1 MGRAR
6 SAHASGAGGVRPA
19 VDAVVGLGGN
29 LGETAATLSAARR
42 ALCGIAQTTLVAAS
56 SLYRTAPIGGQ
67 RQPDY
72 LNAVCRLQTTL
83 TPEGLADALFAIE
96 RRLGRVRTGVRN
108 EPRAIDIDLLYYEGV
123 VREGPALSLPH
134 PRLQE
139 RAFVLYPWV
148 EIMPDF
154 RIPGLG
160 ALADLGQAVRD
171 QRVERL
177 DRQW

>member
-1 MGRAR
+1 M
-6 SAHASGAGGVRPA
+6 RPA
-19 VDAVVGLGGN
+19 VDAIVGLGGN
-29 LGETAATLSAARR
+29 LGDTAATLSAARE
-42 ALCGIAQTTLVAAS
+42 ALSGLPQTTLVAAS
-56 SLYRTAPIGGQ
+56 SLYQTAAIGGQ

-72 LNAVCRLQTTL
+72 LNAVCRLQTAL

-96 RRLGRVRTGVRN
+96 KRLGRVRTGVRN

-123 VREGPALSLPH
+123 IREDPALRLPH

-160 ALADLGQAVRD
+160 ALAELGQVVRD

>member
-1 MGRAR
+1 M
-6 SAHASGAGGVRPA
+6 RPA

-29 LGETAATLSAARR
+29 LGETAATLSAARQ
-42 ALCGIAQTTLVAAS
+42 ALSDLAQTTLVAAS

-72 LNAVCRLQTTL
+72 LNAVCRLRTAL
-83 TPEGLADALFAIE
+83 TPEGLADGLFAIE

-108 EPRAIDIDLLYYEGV
+108 EPRAIDVDLLYYEGV
-123 VREGPALSLPH
+123 TQTDPVLSLPH

-139 RAFVLYPWV
+139 RAFVLYPWM

-154 RIPGLG
+154 CIPGLG
-160 ALADLGQAVRD
+160 ALADLARAVRD
-171 QRVERL
+171 QQVERL
-177 DRQW
+177 DRRW

>member
-1 MGRAR
+1 M
-6 SAHASGAGGVRPA
+6 RPA
-19 VDAVVGLGGN
+19 VDAIVGLGGN
-29 LGETAATLSAARR
+29 LADTAATLSAARE
-42 ALCGIAQTTLVAAS
+42 AISGLPQTTLVAAS
-56 SLYRTAPIGGQ
+56 SLYQTAAIGGQ

-72 LNAVCRLQTTL
+72 LNAVCRLQTAL

-96 RRLGRVRTGVRN
+96 KRLGRVRTGVRN

-123 VREGPALSLPH
+123 IREDPALRLPH

-154 RIPGLG
+154 RIPGPG

>member
-1 MGRAR
+1 
-6 SAHASGAGGVRPA
+6 VPPA
-19 VDAVVGLGGN
+19 VDAIVGLGGN
-29 LGETAATLSAARR
+29 LGETAAILGRARHALSG
-42 ALCGIAQTTLVAAS
+42 LPQTTLVAAS

-72 LNAVCRLQTTL
+72 LNAVCRLQTAL

-123 VREGPALSLPH
+123 IREDPTLRLPH

-139 RAFVLYPWV
+139 RAFVLYPWR

-160 ALADLGQAVRD
+160 ALADLGQAVCD

>member
-1 MGRAR
+1 MP
-6 SAHASGAGGVRPA
+6 PA
-19 VDAVVGLGGN
+19 VDAIVGLGGN
-29 LGETAATLSAARR
+29 LGETAAILGRARQALSG
-42 ALCGIAQTTLVAAS
+42 LPQTILVAAS

-72 LNAVCRLQTTL
+72 LNAVCRLQTAL

-123 VREGPALSLPH
+123 IREDPTLRLPH

-139 RAFVLYPWV
+139 RAFVLYPWR

-160 ALADLGQAVRD
+160 ALADLGQAVCD